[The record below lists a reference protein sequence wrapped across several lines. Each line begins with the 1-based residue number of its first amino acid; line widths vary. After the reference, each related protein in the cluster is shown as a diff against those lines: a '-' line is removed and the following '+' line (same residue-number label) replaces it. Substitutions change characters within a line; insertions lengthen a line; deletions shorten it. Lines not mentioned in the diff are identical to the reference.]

1 MTVARVFADTIA
13 RLTALLDRVEADGGK
28 VIATAAIRRVLA
40 GEPEAPPLVHI
51 LEFAGA
57 GPSWLLHHP
66 ADCPGPDCVVAMA
79 ARKTLTLAAY
89 EPGVFEA
96 WAGHAGWLCTQARQ
110 P

>member
-1 MTVARVFADTIA
+1 MSDTIG
-13 RLTALLDRVEADGGK
+13 RLAVLLDRAEADGGR
-28 VIATAAIRRVLA
+28 VIAIAALRRILN
-40 GEPEAPPLVHI
+40 GQPDPPPAVHL

-66 ADCPGPDCVVAMA
+66 ANCTGPDCTVAMA

-89 EPGVFEA
+89 DPGVFEA
-96 WAGHAGWLCTQARQ
+96 WAGHGGWLCTQRRQ